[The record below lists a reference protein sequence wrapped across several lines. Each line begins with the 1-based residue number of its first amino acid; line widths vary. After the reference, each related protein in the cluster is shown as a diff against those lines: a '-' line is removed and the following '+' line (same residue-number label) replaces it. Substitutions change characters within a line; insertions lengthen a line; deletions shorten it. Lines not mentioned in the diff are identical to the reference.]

1 MDSERKYKG
10 REPTNACGYVMTKT
24 LIVCGYGPGISTAVA
39 EKFGAEGF
47 AIALVARNADKL
59 RNGVKALEAKGIKAA
74 AITADLI
81 NPTDARAV
89 VATARAAL
97 GPITAL
103 HWNAYSTAAGNLLEA
118 DAGDVRAALDVA
130 VTSLLAV
137 VREALPDLRKE
148 QDAAVLVTNGG
159 LALLDATVDAMAV
172 QYNAM
177 GLAIAN
183 AAKHKLVRLLALTLK
198 PDNVY
203 VGEVMVQGTIKGS
216 AADQGNANLEG
227 AKVADKFWEIYRA
240 RREPSVSVS

>member
-1 MDSERKYKG
+1 
-10 REPTNACGYVMTKT
+10 MTKT

-39 EKFGAEGF
+39 DKFGAEGF

-59 RNGVKALEAKGIKAA
+59 QNGVKALEAKGIKAA
-74 AITADLI
+74 AITADLT

-89 VATARAAL
+89 VAKARDAL
-97 GPITAL
+97 GPITVL
-103 HWNAYSTAAGNLLEA
+103 HWNAYAAAAGNLLEA
-118 DAGDVRAALDVA
+118 DAGDVRAVLDVA

-159 LALLDATVDAMAV
+159 LALLDAKIDAMAV

-177 GLAIAN
+177 GLALAN
-183 AAKHKLVRLLALTLK
+183 AAKHKLVRLLAQKLK

>member
-1 MDSERKYKG
+1 
-10 REPTNACGYVMTKT
+10 
-24 LIVCGYGPGISTAVA
+24 VA
-39 EKFGAEGF
+39 K
-47 AIALVARNADKL
+47 AR
-59 RNGVKALEAKGIKAA
+59 G
-74 AITADLI
+74 
-81 NPTDARAV
+81 
-89 VATARAAL
+89 AL

-103 HWNAYSTAAGNLLEA
+103 HWNAYASTAGNLLEA

-148 QDAAVLVTNGG
+148 KDAAVLVTNGG
-159 LALLDATVDAMAV
+159 LALLDAKIDAMAV

-183 AAKHKLVRLLALTLK
+183 AAKHKLVRLLAQKLK

-203 VGEVMVQGTIKGS
+203 VGEVIVQGTIKGS

-227 AKVADKFWEIYRA
+227 ATVADKFWEIYRA
-240 RREPSVSVS
+240 RRESSVSVS

>member
-1 MDSERKYKG
+1 MAK
-10 REPTNACGYVMTKT
+10 
-24 LIVCGYGPGISTAVA
+24 
-39 EKFGAEGF
+39 
-47 AIALVARNADKL
+47 AR
-59 RNGVKALEAKGIKAA
+59 G
-74 AITADLI
+74 
-81 NPTDARAV
+81 
-89 VATARAAL
+89 AL

-148 QDAAVLVTNGG
+148 QDAAVLVTHGG
-159 LALLDATVDAMAV
+159 LALLDAKIDAMAV

-183 AAKHKLVRLLALTLK
+183 AAKHKLVRLLAQKLK

>member
-1 MDSERKYKG
+1 MDSERKH
-10 REPTNACGYVMTKT
+10 
-24 LIVCGYGPGISTAVA
+24 
-39 EKFGAEGF
+39 
-47 AIALVARNADKL
+47 KL
-59 RNGVKALEAKGIKAA
+59 ALEAKGIKAA
-74 AITADLI
+74 AITADLT

-89 VATARAAL
+89 VAKARGPL

-103 HWNAYSTAAGNLLEA
+103 HWNAYATAAGNLLEA
-118 DAGDVRAALDVA
+118 DAGDVRAALDAAVA
-130 VTSLLAV
+130 SLLAV

-148 QDAAVLVTNGG
+148 KDAAVLVTNGG
-159 LALLDATVDAMAV
+159 LALLDAKIDAMAV

-183 AAKHKLVRLLALTLK
+183 AAKHKLVRLLAQKLK

-203 VGEVMVQGTIKGS
+203 VGEVIVQGTIKGS

-240 RREPSVSVS
+240 RREPSVWVS

>member
-1 MDSERKYKG
+1 MSRRTHRWERAG
-10 REPTNACGYVMTKT
+10 ENFPVRD
-24 LIVCGYGPGISTAVA
+24 
-39 EKFGAEGF
+39 
-47 AIALVARNADKL
+47 AD
-59 RNGVKALEAKGIKAA
+59 
-74 AITADLI
+74 
-81 NPTDARAV
+81 
-89 VATARAAL
+89 
-97 GPITAL
+97 
-103 HWNAYSTAAGNLLEA
+103 
-118 DAGDVRAALDVA
+118 
-130 VTSLLAV
+130 
-137 VREALPDLRKE
+137 
-148 QDAAVLVTNGG
+148 
-159 LALLDATVDAMAV
+159 LLDATVDAMAV

>member
-1 MDSERKYKG
+1 
-10 REPTNACGYVMTKT
+10 MTKT
-24 LIVCGYGPGISTAVA
+24 LIVCGYGPGISTSVA

-47 AIALVARNADKL
+47 SIALVARNAERL
-59 RNGVKALEAKGIKAA
+59 QNGVKVLAAKGIKAA
-74 AITADLI
+74 AITADLA

-89 VATARAAL
+89 VAKARGAL

-159 LALLDATVDAMAV
+159 LALLDAKIDAMAV

-183 AAKHKLVRLLALTLK
+183 AAKHKLVRLLAQKLK